1 MKNTKF
7 KVVGD
12 PNNQSRFSS
21 KIITDSLNEAAKS
34 LGIYSDDALTVVYDG
49 CCNHHGYNP
58 DAIICTYEIS
68 FPNIL
73 TQNANGKPILGVSR
87 DNLNFIIKGN
97 YNKDLAGYFPLGVD
111 SNLYPKVEKTKN
123 LSQFTVGVYTESLIR
138 GGIELCL
145 QSFAKAFSG
154 NSDCK
159 LLIKDRNAT
168 ERFQQFVRYFAEK
181 NNILVDYQN
190 LHFNTIGQITDW
202 FSGVDCHLYMNR
214 SSTWAMPPL
223 ESMTMGVPTLAVA
236 YSGPREYIFDEETG
250 IEIPFSEEGINADF
264 PMLTEI
270 GCRNFF
276 FLSGYS
282 SQPTWAVGNTEK
294 AAEKLIKLKN
304 NKQLRDKISIQ
315 GREYAIKNLSWQ
327 NSALKLQEQ
336 LTRWYK

>member
-1 MKNTKF
+1 MNNLKF

-12 PNNQSRFSS
+12 RNNQSRFSS
-21 KIITDSLNEAAKS
+21 RIITESLNEAAKS
-34 LGIYSDDALTVVYDG
+34 LGMYSDDSLTVVYDG

-58 DAIICTYEIS
+58 NAIICTYEIT
-68 FPNIL
+68 FPSIL
-73 TQNANGKPILGVSR
+73 IQNANGKPILGVSR
-87 DNLNFIIKGN
+87 DNLNFITKSG
-97 YNKDLAGYFPLGVD
+97 YSPEKAGYFPLGVD
-111 SNLYPKVEKTKN
+111 SKLYPKIKKIKN

-138 GGIELCL
+138 GGVELCL

-154 NSDCK
+154 DADCK
-159 LLIKDRNAT
+159 LLIKDRNGS
-168 ERFQQFVRYFAEK
+168 EKFHQFVTHFSEK
-181 NNILVDYQN
+181 NNILVEYQN
-190 LHFNTIGQITDW
+190 LHFSNISEITDW

-250 IEIPFSEEGINADF
+250 IEIPFSEESITVDF
-264 PMLTEI
+264 PALAEI

-276 FLSGYS
+276 FLNGYS

-304 NKQLRDKISIQ
+304 DKNLSNKISAQ

-336 LTRWYK
+336 LARWHK